1 MVALFLW
8 YNLDDELFS
17 DIVNKKMEV
26 IVYYKDFK
34 KNDTFILEIK
44 NCEDSEYNGAYLIF
58 NVVGTIRDFSID
70 EPTFRIKFAK
80 QKPKKIDVQNLNE
93 LEWIITS
100 FSWFEGRL
108 FPIESKEREEIKK
121 QEIYY
126 PNEYGILNEYL
137 FRYSCKS
144 LPKDFEYVGNY
155 ELDLP
160 SDEYIP
166 WSVHNIRSAIPKYA
180 VDIIVSSY
188 KNYNKRELIELYD
201 YEYTKRQNEIAKGA
215 YEGAIK

>member
-1 MVALFLW
+1 MYFRDL
-8 YNLDDELFS
+8 
-17 DIVNKKMEV
+17 
-26 IVYYKDFK
+26 K

-44 NCEDSEYNGAYLIF
+44 NCKYAEYNGCYLVF
-58 NVVGTIRDFSID
+58 HTVGSVRDFSLY

-80 QKPKKIDVQNLNE
+80 QKPKKIDAQSLNE

-100 FSWFEGRL
+100 ISWFEERL
-108 FPIESKEREEIKK
+108 FPIESKEREKIKK

-137 FRYSCKS
+137 FQYSCKS

-166 WSVHNIRSAIPKYA
+166 WSIHNIRGAIPKFA
-180 VDIIVSSY
+180 LDIIIDAY
-188 KNYNKRELIELYD
+188 KNYNKRESTELYD
-201 YEYTKRQNEIAKGA
+201 YEYTKRQNEIAKEA
-215 YEGAIK
+215 YEGAVKLLELLNDLE